1 MKRYQEE
8 GAANIIDMIQN
19 RIGDTPLY
27 ITFDLDCLDA
37 TVAPGGVSN
46 IEAGTVGFTVDQVT
60 EILRAMR
67 GKNVV
72 GGDVVCLMPTRD
84 LPSKVTAMVAAA
96 IMHEIVALIADRKV
110 NHQD

>member
-1 MKRYQEE
+1 
-8 GAANIIDMIQN
+8 MIQN

-37 TVAPGGVSN
+37 TVAPWVSN
-46 IEAGTVGFTVDQVT
+46 IEAGTVGFNVDQVT

-72 GGDVVCLMPTRD
+72 GGGVVCLMPTRD
-84 LPSKVTAMVAAA
+84 LPSNVAAMVAAA
-96 IMHEIVALIADRKV
+96 VMHEIVALIADRKV
-110 NHQD
+110 NHQH